1 MIALSLQSVTK
12 RYGDLVAVDHLSLDV
27 PAGTI
32 TGLLGPNGA
41 GKTTTIR
48 MILNI
53 VAPDEGRITLFGQPL
68 DERTK
73 DRIGFLPEERGLYP
87 KMKVGELL
95 RFFSGIKGT
104 AGPAAETHIDA
115 WLERM
120 GLSEWKGKRLDALSK
135 GMQQKVQFIATVAHD
150 PDLIVLDEP
159 VTGLDPV
166 NTDVLKDIL
175 FDLKSRGKTILLS
188 THLMDHAERLCDAI
202 CLINRGRNV
211 LSGSLSDVKQAHSDL
226 AVRRYVVVEPSL
238 NDIFLKV
245 VKESGRG

>member
-12 RYGDLVAVDHLSLDV
+12 RYGDFVAVDHLSFDV

-53 VAPDEGRITLFGQPL
+53 VAPDEGRIILFGQPL
-68 DERTK
+68 DDRAKE
-73 DRIGFLPEERGLYP
+73 RIGYLPEERGLYA

-95 RFFSGIKGT
+95 CFFSGIKG
-104 AGPAAETHIDA
+104 AEGPQVEAHIDE

-120 GLSEWKGKRLDALSK
+120 GLSAWKGRRVDALSK

-159 VTGLDPV
+159 FTGLDPV
-166 NTDVLKDIL
+166 NTDVLKDVL
-175 FDLKSRGKTILLS
+175 FDLRSRGKTILLS
-188 THLMDHAERLCDAI
+188 THLMDHAERLCDGI
-202 CLINRGRNV
+202 CLINRGQNV
-211 LSGSLSDVKQAHSDL
+211 LSGSLSDIKQAHGDL

-245 VKESGRG
+245 VKQ

>member
-1 MIALSLQSVTK
+1 MIALSLQAVTK
-12 RYGDLVAVDHLSLDV
+12 RYGDFLAVDRLSLDV

-53 VAPDEGRITLFGQPL
+53 IAPDEGRIALFDRPL
-68 DERTK
+68 DDRAK
-73 DRIGFLPEERGLYP
+73 DRIGYLPEERGLYG
-87 KMKVGELL
+87 KMKVDELL
-95 RFFSGIKGT
+95 HFFAGIKG
-104 AGPAAETHIDA
+104 AEGPEADARIDE

-120 GLSEWKGKRLDALSK
+120 GLSSWKGHRTDALSK

-159 VTGLDPV
+159 FTGLDPV

-175 FDLKSRGKTILLS
+175 FDLRSRGKTILLS
-188 THLMDHAERLCDAI
+188 THLMDHAERLCDGI

-211 LSGSLSDVKQAHSDL
+211 LSGRLSEIKQAHSDL
-226 AVRRYVVVEPSL
+226 AVRRTVVVEPSL
-238 NDIFLKV
+238 NDIFLKI
-245 VKESGRG
+245 VKS